1 MIVYVSTWEVTFEDP
16 DNQYL
21 NVGKGTVCGVF
32 NTRGEAMQR
41 IADYASSQLFY
52 GVQDKI
58 KEIKDGLV
66 IDDPEYVHAEFHVYE
81 HNLKGENK

>member
-1 MIVYVSTWEVTFEDP
+1 
-16 DNQYL
+16 
-21 NVGKGTVCGVF
+21 
-32 NTRGEAMQR
+32 MQR

-66 IDDPEYVHAEFHVYE
+66 INDPGYVHAEFHVYE
-81 HNLKGENK
+81 HNLKEENK